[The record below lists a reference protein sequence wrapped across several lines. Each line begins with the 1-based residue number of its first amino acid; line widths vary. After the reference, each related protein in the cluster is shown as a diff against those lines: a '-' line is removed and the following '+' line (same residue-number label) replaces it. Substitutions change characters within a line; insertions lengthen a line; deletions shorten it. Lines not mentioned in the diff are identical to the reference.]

1 MNEKRAISLSGY
13 IAIALLLVLAGINAA
28 WMIMSSRGGT
38 LIALA
43 FYLIVA
49 FLCLAM
55 RHFRAGVIAGIFGFG
70 IHAYEWFAWD
80 TAALTGMEQ
89 VLFYANLVLPIPLAI
104 TSALASRKELP
115 NQKA

>member
-1 MNEKRAISLSGY
+1 MKENQAISLSGY
-13 IAIALLLVLAGINAA
+13 IAIALLLALAGINTA
-28 WMIMSSRGGT
+28 WMIMSSHGGT

-49 FLCLAM
+49 FLCLVR

-70 IHAYEWFAWD
+70 VHAYEWFAWD
-80 TAALTGMEQ
+80 TAALTGLEQ
-89 VLFYANLVLPIPLAI
+89 AFFYANLLLPIPLAI

-115 NQKA
+115 NKEV